1 MWTMGYIY
9 HAPPHFIF
17 PLQHIRK
24 YFKEILY
31 SEKKLYFQFKLS
43 FFDGRNVESRV
54 ITFSIKDVFT
64 NIYSGIGN
72 NRTWQNE
79 KI

>member
-1 MWTMGYIY
+1 ML
-9 HAPPHFIF
+9 H
-17 PLQHIRK
+17 R
-24 YFKEILY
+24 ILYSHSNTFVNIKQKSY
-31 SEKKLYFQFKLS
+31 SEKKLYFHFKLS